1 MSRSNSSGVAVPAA
15 FLLAVLLTGCGQ
27 QAAPPA
33 SGTASGPAASG
44 TTTAPPGQ
52 GPSPGGTASQ
62 EPSSGGTPSTAGAP
76 TASAAWTKYTTAD
89 GQLTFDVPA
98 AWTVTDPAGELA
110 EGGGA
115 FAEVRNQAGKPLATL
130 RTNMATGSTCT
141 ERYPYAILDSQEMPA
156 LTRNGMT
163 PRYVFETRGNAE
175 NPGPADTPE
184 AAYGIVTGPVPTGDS
199 ACYMF
204 HFFFWPPN
212 SAMFGA
218 FYNPANNE
226 TPGDATLPYL
236 EQAKRYADTSEY
248 RDIRRMITSLRP
260 TS

>member
-1 MSRSNSSGVAVPAA
+1 MSRSKSSSVVVSAA
-15 FLLAVLLTGCGQ
+15 FLFALSLSGCGQ
-27 QAAPPA
+27 QTAPPA
-33 SGTASGPAASG
+33 SGSASGPAASV
-44 TTTAPPGQ
+44 TTTAAPSQ
-52 GPSPGGTASQ
+52 G
-62 EPSSGGTPSTAGAP
+62 PSSGGSPSATGAP
-76 TASAAWTKYTTAD
+76 TVSAAWTKYTTAD
-89 GQLTFDVPA
+89 GQLTFDLPA
-98 AWTVTDPAGELA
+98 AWTVRDPAGELA

-115 FAEVRNQAGKPLATL
+115 FAEVKNQAGKPLATL

-141 ERYPYAILDSQEMPA
+141 ERYPYSILDSQEMTA
-156 LTRNGMT
+156 LTQNGAA

-175 NPGPADTPE
+175 DPGPADTPG

-204 HFFFWPPN
+204 HFFLWPPN

-218 FYNPANNE
+218 FYDPANNV

-236 EQAKRYADTSEY
+236 EQAKRYVDTPEY

>member
-1 MSRSNSSGVAVPAA
+1 MRKSVSSGVAVPTA
-15 FLLAVLLTGCGQ
+15 LLFALLLSGCGQ

-33 SGTASGPAASG
+33 SGTASGPAA
-44 TTTAPPGQ
+44 TATATAAPGQ
-52 GPSPGGTASQ
+52 G
-62 EPSSGGTPSTAGAP
+62 PSSGGTPGATGAP
-76 TASAAWTKYTTAD
+76 TSSAAWTNYTTAD
-89 GQLTFDVPA
+89 GQLTFELPA
-98 AWTVTDPAGELA
+98 AWSVRDPAGELA

-115 FAEVRNQAGKPLATL
+115 FAEVTNQAGKPLATL

-141 ERYPYAILDSQEMPA
+141 ERYPYSILDSQEMTA
-156 LTRNGMT
+156 LTQNGAA

-175 NPGPADTPE
+175 DPGPADTPG

-204 HFFFWPPN
+204 HFFIWPPN

-218 FYNPANNE
+218 FYDPANNV
-226 TPGDATLPYL
+226 TPGDAALPYL
-236 EQAKRYADTSEY
+236 EKAKKYANTPEY

-260 TS
+260 AS

>member
-1 MSRSNSSGVAVPAA
+1 MSRSIPSGVAVPAA
-15 FLLAVLLTGCGQ
+15 FLFALLLSGCGQ

-33 SGTASGPAASG
+33 SGTASGPAAPV
-44 TTTAPPGQ
+44 TTTAPPSQ
-52 GPSPGGTASQ
+52 G
-62 EPSSGGTPSTAGAP
+62 PSSGGTPSVTGAP
-76 TASAAWTKYTTAD
+76 TASAAWTNYTTAD
-89 GQLTFDVPA
+89 GQLTFELPA
-98 AWTVTDPAGELA
+98 AWSVRDPAGELA

-115 FAEVRNQAGKPLATL
+115 FAEVTNQAGKPLATL

-141 ERYPYAILDSQEMPA
+141 ERYPYSILDSQEMTA
-156 LTRNGMT
+156 LTQNGWA

-175 NPGPADTPE
+175 DPGPADTPG

-204 HFFFWPPN
+204 HFFIWPPN

-218 FYNPANNE
+218 FYDPANNE

-236 EQAKRYADTSEY
+236 EKAKKYADTPEY

>member
-1 MSRSNSSGVAVPAA
+1 MSRSKSSGVVVSAA
-15 FLLAVLLTGCGQ
+15 FLFAWSLSGCGQ

-33 SGTASGPAASG
+33 AGTASGPVASV
-44 TTTAPPGQ
+44 TTTAAPRQ
-52 GPSPGGTASQ
+52 G
-62 EPSSGGTPSTAGAP
+62 PSSGGTSSATGDPA
-76 TASAAWTKYTTAD
+76 ASAAWTKYATAD
-89 GQLTFDVPA
+89 GQLTFELPA
-98 AWTVTDPAGELA
+98 AWSVRDPAGELA
-110 EGGGA
+110 EGGGT
-115 FAEVRNQAGKPLATL
+115 FAEVTNQAGKPLATL

-141 ERYPYAILDSQEMPA
+141 ERYPYSILDSQELAA
-156 LTRNGMT
+156 LTQNGAA

-175 NPGPADTPE
+175 DPGPADTPG

-204 HFFFWPPN
+204 HFFIWPPN

-218 FYNPANNE
+218 FYDPANNV

-236 EQAKRYADTSEY
+236 EKAKKYAETPEY